1 MIFFFFVGDELYSP
15 AVGNVPFIPQE
26 TRVTCQQ
33 EDADS
38 DVIIDLSTSKSLP
51 QGH

>member
-15 AVGNVPFIPQE
+15 AVGNVSFIAQE
-26 TRVTCQQ
+26 PKVTCQE
-33 EDADS
+33 EDVDS